1 MRIYKKLLF
10 VVMMMTISTLLISC
24 HWGIEA
30 ETDYESPS
38 TYETNRIDMIETV
51 KDSVVVIETFE
62 DYGSGI
68 IFNVETLSDT
78 KEYAVLTAYDNL
90 DFEDQALMSI
100 ELENGDTYGVSRV
113 LGNQDYEIGIAYF
126 QTNDTLD
133 VYEIDQLD
141 GQTTVPMTQGI
152 DVYEIGTPYQKS
164 MFNYVS
170 EGILGLTSYTY
181 NDIEDLVFMHSAE
194 SNPGME
200 GAPVFNLN
208 GELLGLYIDKLYLSD
223 ETDEGVPLEGMNFA
237 LSMNVLAS
245 HILALDSSLTLVDHT
260 PSIINLQ
267 AEDQT
272 YNDLVVEMIEDVS
285 PAVVSVVGSGGLGS
299 GIIYGVKTLD
309 NGMFQYYALTNNHV
323 VDDSEEIKIR
333 FDEAESQIAV
343 TDYQTSEAY
352 DIAVLRIVTDEVLP
366 VYDIPPITSSAYV
379 DIIQGQDVFAIGSPY
394 SQTFHNYVTQGVVS
408 KDAFTYRGIYQ
419 LGIVHDAEI
428 NPGNSGGPLFN
439 LNGDVIGINVA
450 KMVNIYVDSEEY
462 LLEGMNYS
470 LNINV
475 ISQVVNGFSEDA
487 YTEVVRS
494 PKIGVTVTDYSS
506 EFEVFPPSYTYGVYV
521 IDFDYTRTS
530 YEVLLLEDLIIGANG
545 TTIYAITDLAGVLDG
560 KDFGD
565 VITLDI
571 VRMIDGQAVEMT
583 INITLS

>member
-1 MRIYKKLLF
+1 MKLHKKIVLTTILLI
-10 VVMMMTISTLLISC
+10 TSTLLISC

-38 TYETNRIDMIETV
+38 TYENNRIDMIETV
-51 KDSVVVIETFE
+51 KDSVVIIETI
-62 DYGSGI
+62 DGYGSGI

-90 DFEDQALMSI
+90 DFQDQALMSV
-100 ELENGDTYGVSRV
+100 ELENGDTYGVSRI

-126 QTNDTLD
+126 QTDDKLD

-141 GQTTVPMTQGI
+141 GQTIIPMTQGI

-200 GAPVFNLN
+200 GGPVFNLN

-223 ETDEGVPLEGMNFA
+223 ESEEGVPLEGMNFA
-237 LSMNVLAS
+237 LNMNVLAS
-245 HILALDSSLTLVDHT
+245 HILALDSSLTLVDHQ
-260 PSIINLQ
+260 SSVINLQ
-267 AEDQT
+267 AEDQA
-272 YNDLVVEMIEDVS
+272 YNDLVVDMIDDVS
-285 PAVVSVVGSGGLGS
+285 DAVISVIGSGGLGS
-299 GIIYGVKTLD
+299 GIIYDVKTLED
-309 NGMFQYYALTNNHV
+309 GTFRYYALTNNHV
-323 VDDSEEIKIR
+323 VEDSEEIKIR
-333 FDEAESQIAV
+333 FDEATSQIPV
-343 TDYQTSEAY
+343 TDYQTSETY
-352 DIAVLRIVTDEVLP
+352 DIAVLRIETDEVLP
-366 VYDIPPITSSAYV
+366 VYDIPPITKDEYV

-394 SQTFHNYVTQGVVS
+394 SQTFHNYVTQGIVS
-408 KDAFTYRGIYQ
+408 VESFTYRGIYE

-439 LNGDVIGINVA
+439 LNGEVIGINVA
-450 KMVNIYVDSEEY
+450 KIVNIYVDGEEY
-462 LLEGMNYS
+462 LLEGLNYS

-475 ISQVVNGFSEDA
+475 ISQVVNGFSEEQYEA
-487 YTEVVRS
+487 VIRN
-494 PKIGVTVTDYSS
+494 PKIGVTVTDYTT

-545 TTIYAITDLAGVLDG
+545 TTIYSIADLAGVLDG

-565 VITLDI
+565 VIALDI
-571 VRMIDGQAVEMT
+571 VRLIDGEAVEMT
-583 INITLS
+583 VNITLS